1 MELKLYK
8 TLWGHEG
15 GLPEAIELAAEAGF
29 SGIEGPAPLDISER
43 ARFFAELE
51 AGEME
56 WISEVSTCTVEGK
69 FVPMPGRS
77 AAEHL
82 ASLEEGVLRSLE
94 GSALFVNTM
103 AGYDAWNHDEAI
115 RFHEGVLQ
123 LEEKYELDIS
133 VETHRGRSTYS
144 PWLTRD
150 ILLRLP
156 ELKIT
161 CDFSHWCVVSERLI
175 LDEEPGILALV
186 AAHAY
191 HIQPRV
197 GYDQGPQVPDP
208 RAPEHEKN
216 LRAHECWWDVV
227 WGSMRERGREIFTM
241 TPEFGPD
248 GYLQCAPFSREPVA
262 NLWELNQWIGLRQRE
277 RFQSI
282 KTEHPTISTP

>member
-8 TLWGHEG
+8 TLWGHDG
-15 GLPEAIELAAEAGF
+15 GLPEAIELAAAAGF
-29 SGIEGPAPLDISER
+29 SGIEGPAPLDKTER
-43 ARFFAELE
+43 AQFFADLDD
-51 AGEME
+51 GGME
-56 WISEVSTCTVEGK
+56 WISEVSTCTAEGK
-69 FVPMPGRS
+69 FVPMPGYS
-77 AAEHL
+77 AEAHL
-82 ASLEEGVLRSLE
+82 ASLEEGVRRSLE
-94 GSALFVNTM
+94 GRPLFVNTM
-103 AGYDAWNHDEAI
+103 GGYDAWSHDEAM
-115 RFHEGVLQ
+115 RFHEGVIH
-123 LEEKYELDIS
+123 LEEKHGIDIS

-150 ILLRLP
+150 LLLRLP

-175 LDEEPGILALV
+175 LDEEPEILALA

-208 RAPEHEKN
+208 RAPEHEPN
-216 LRAHECWWDVV
+216 LLAHERWWDVV
-227 WGSMRERGREIFTM
+227 WASMRERGRKVFTM

-248 GYLQCAPFSREPVA
+248 GYLQCAPFSGEPVA
-262 NLWELNQWIGLRQRE
+262 NLWELNRWIGLRQKE

-282 KTEHPTISTP
+282 ELQHPTISTP